1 VEVFSD
7 LLTGFS
13 VAFSGTNLLI
23 ALAGVVLGMIIGVL
37 PGLGAAN
44 GVAILLPVTF
54 TMAPSSAVIFL
65 GAIYY
70 AACFAGSITSIL
82 FNIPGEPWSVATTF
96 DGHPLAKKG
105 QAAQALIAAFTA
117 SLVGGMIAVVL
128 LTLFA
133 PPLAEFALR
142 FGPPEYFAVMFLAFG
157 TFTGLGGSSP
167 AKTVVAILLGLT
179 LSTVGLDIITGR
191 PRLIFG
197 GISGF
202 YHGIEFIVA
211 AIGLFGIGDILVSAE
226 ESLTY
231 KAVQVRI
238 PFHEML
244 AIFRELRYHL
254 WIAIRSGLIGFFLGI
269 LPAAGATPAS
279 FINYAL
285 TKRFARNPQ
294 EFGEGAI
301 AGVIAPEAANNG
313 AATGAFLPMITL
325 GIPGSPT
332 TAVILGGLLIWGL
345 QPGPLLFVEHKDFV
359 WGLIASIYI
368 GNILA
373 VLLCL
378 FASPLFAAIMR
389 VPYAILTPLIVLF
402 CTIGAY
408 AVNSSLF
415 DVWVMLVFG
424 VIGYICKKLDYPLA
438 PLVLA
443 LVLGDM
449 TEKALRQSLIM
460 SHGSFLIFFNR
471 PIAGVCMGLA
481 LFLFLFPLLLK
492 GFRAIFPSAASR
504 QEMLSL
510 E

>member
-1 VEVFSD
+1 MELFGD

-23 ALAGVVLGMIIGVL
+23 ALIGIVLGMVIGVL

-44 GVAILLPVTF
+44 GIAILLPVTF

-65 GAIYY
+65 AAIYY

-96 DGHPLAKKG
+96 DGHPMAKKG
-105 QAAQALIAAFTA
+105 RTTQALIAAFTA
-117 SLVGGMIAVVL
+117 SLVGGMLAVVL

-133 PPLAEFALR
+133 PPLAEFALQ

-157 TFTGLGGSSP
+157 TFTGLGGSSVL
-167 AKTVVAILLGLT
+167 KTVVAILLGLT
-179 LSTVGLDIITGR
+179 LSTIGLDIISGR

-211 AIGLFGIGDILVSAE
+211 AIGLFGIGDILASAE
-226 ESLTY
+226 EGLEY
-231 KAVQVRI
+231 KAVHVRI
-238 PFHEML
+238 PFREIL
-244 AIFRELRYHL
+244 LTFREFRPHF
-254 WIAIRSGLIGFFLGI
+254 WTAVRSGLIGFFLGI

-285 TKRFARNPQ
+285 TKRFAKNPK

-325 GIPGSPT
+325 GVPGSPT
-332 TAVILGGLLIWGL
+332 TAVILAGLLIWGL

-359 WGLIASIYI
+359 WGLIASVYI
-368 GNILA
+368 GNIFA

-408 AVNSSLF
+408 SVNSSFF
-415 DVWVMLVFG
+415 DVWVMLIFG

-449 TEKALRQSLIM
+449 TEKSLRQSLIM
-460 SHGSFLIFFNR
+460 SHGSFLIFFQR

-481 LFLFLFPLLLK
+481 IFLFLFPLLLK
-492 GFRAIFPSAASR
+492 GIRAALSFTTHR
-504 QEMLSL
+504 REMLSIR
-510 E
+510 